1 MQDIQQYGAW
11 RARLAEALEQYR
23 GWVGAAELLDGA
35 AEQRLARALARVR
48 DDRLSVAF
56 VAEFSR
62 GKSELINAIF
72 FADYGQRIVPS
83 SPGRTTMCPTE
94 LAYDPALPP
103 CIRLLPI
110 ETRSKRLATSDY
122 REDAAAWT
130 VLPLD
135 LGSPERMH
143 QTFLQVS
150 MTRRVSVDEAR
161 SYGLYDPEDPD
172 LASAVGDDGLIEIP
186 QWRHALINFPHPLLK
201 QGLVILDTPGLNA
214 IGTEPELTLNLIPNA
229 HAVLFI
235 LAAETGVTKSDIEV
249 WRTHIGAGP
258 GRIVVMN
265 KIDALWD
272 ELRSEQENDA
282 AIARQ
287 QASAAQLL
295 GVAES
300 QVFPVSAQKA
310 LVARV
315 NGDMTLFGKS
325 RIGQLESALFNELI
339 PARQDIL
346 RRQLREDM
354 DAITA
359 GQQALLGTR
368 IRDLVEQLQELQS
381 LRGKNQGVIAHMMR
395 RVEMEKKEFDASLF
409 KLQGTRAVFTT
420 LSTEL
425 YSSIGMDMVQRQ
437 VEAVRTAMEGVR
449 FATGMRAPVRQFFDA
464 ARASLDASTGK
475 IGEIGAMMETMYRKF
490 STEHGLALAMPMT
503 LSLARYRAEIDAI
516 EAIWQKQTGTATLL
530 ITSRGALLERF
541 VDSIA
546 ARVKQT
552 FRAANADV
560 EAWLKVIMA
569 PLEAQIRQHREQLRH
584 RQSSI
589 QRIHD
594 ATESL
599 EQKIAAFEAAQHDL
613 EQVKARLGLLTGAV
627 TRVLDAELDVVQSAG
642 SASQALEVA

>member
-35 AEQRLARALARVR
+35 AEQRLARALTRVR

-94 LAYDPALPP
+94 LAWDPLLPP

-110 ETRSKRLATSDY
+110 ETRAQRLATSDY
-122 REDAAAWT
+122 RDDPAAWT

-135 LGSPERMH
+135 LASPERMH
-143 QTFLQVS
+143 QSFLQVS
-150 MTRRVSVDEAR
+150 LTRRVSVDDAR

-172 LASAVGDDGLIEIP
+172 LAGAVGDDGLVEVP

-258 GRIVVMN
+258 GRIVVLN

-272 ELRSEQENDA
+272 ELRTEQENDA

-300 QVFPVSAQKA
+300 QVFPVSAQKG

-315 NGDMTLFGKS
+315 NADMTLFGKS

-346 RRQLREDM
+346 RRQLRDDM
-354 DAITA
+354 EAITA

-425 YSSIGMDMVQRQ
+425 YSSIGMDVVQQQ
-437 VEAVRTAMEGVR
+437 VETVRTAMEGVR
-449 FATGMRAPVRQFFDA
+449 FATGMRAPVRQFFEA

-503 LSLARYRAEIDAI
+503 LSLSRYRAEIDAI
-516 EAIWQKQTGTATLL
+516 EAIWQKQFGTATLL

-599 EQKIAAFEAAQHDL
+599 EQKIAAFEAAQHEL
-613 EQVKARLGLLTGAV
+613 EQVKTRIGTLAGAV
-627 TRVLDAELDVVQSAG
+627 TRVLDAPVDA
-642 SASQALEVA
+642 APPATPRALETA

>member
-11 RARLAEALEQYR
+11 RERVAGALEDYR
-23 GWVGAAELLDGA
+23 GALGAAELTDA
-35 AEQRLARALARVR
+35 ASEQRLARALARVR

-94 LAYDPALPP
+94 LAWDAQLPP

-110 ETRSKRLATSDY
+110 ETRASRLATSDY
-122 REDAAAWT
+122 REDPEAWT
-130 VLPLD
+130 VLPLE
-135 LGSPERMH
+135 LESPEHMIA
-143 QTFLQVS
+143 TFRQVS
-150 MTRRVSVDEAR
+150 LTRRVSVDEAI

-172 LASAVGDDGLIEIP
+172 LAGAVGDDGLVEVP

-258 GRIVVMN
+258 GRIVVLN

-272 ELRSEQENDA
+272 ELRTPQEHDA

-295 GVAES
+295 GVSEA
-300 QVFPVSAQKA
+300 QVFPVSARKG
-310 LVARV
+310 LVGRV
-315 NGDMTLFGKS
+315 NGDMALFEKS
-325 RIGQLESALFNELI
+325 RIGLLESALFNELI

-346 RRQLREDM
+346 RRQLREDLV
-354 DAITA
+354 AVTA
-359 GQQALLGTR
+359 GQQALLGAR
-368 IRDLVEQLQELQS
+368 LRDLVEQLQELYS

-425 YSSIGMDMVQRQ
+425 YSSIGMD
-437 VEAVRTAMEGVR
+437 AVRDRAHAVRAAMQSVR
-449 FATGMRAPVRQFFDA
+449 FATGMRAPVRVFFDE
-464 ARASLDASTGK
+464 ARASLDASTAK
-475 IGEIGAMMETMYRKF
+475 VGEIGAMMETMYRKF
-490 STEHGLALAMPMT
+490 SAEHGLALAVPMP
-503 LSLARYRAEIDAI
+503 LSLARYRAEVDAI
-516 EAIWQKQTGTATLL
+516 EAIYLKQFGTTTLL
-530 ITSRGALLERF
+530 ITSRGTLLDRF
-541 VDSIA
+541 FDSIA
-546 ARVKQT
+546 ARVKHT

-569 PLEAQIRQHREQLRH
+569 PLEAQIRQHRDQLRH
-584 RQSSI
+584 RQTSI

-599 EQKIAAFEAAQHDL
+599 EQKIAAFEGAQLEL
-613 EQVKARLGLLTGAV
+613 EQLKERLAGLADTV
-627 TRVLDAELDVVQSAG
+627 TRVLETASSA
-642 SASQALEVA
+642 AAPALEAA

>member
-94 LAYDPALPP
+94 LAYDPLLPP
-103 CIRLLPI
+103 CLRLLPI
-110 ETRSKRLATSDY
+110 ETRAQRLATSDY
-122 REDAAAWT
+122 RDDPAAWT

-135 LGSPERMH
+135 LESPERMH

-150 MTRRVSVDEAR
+150 LTRRVGVEEAR
-161 SYGLYDPEDPD
+161 SYGLYDPDDAD
-172 LASAVGDDGLIEIP
+172 LAGTVGDDGLVEIP

-235 LAAETGVTKSDIEV
+235 LAAETGVTRSDIEV

-258 GRIVVMN
+258 GRMVVLN

-272 ELRSEQENDA
+272 ELRTEQENDA

-287 QASAAQLL
+287 QAGAAQLL

-300 QVFPVSAQKA
+300 QVFPVSAHKG
-310 LVARV
+310 LVGRV
-315 NGDMTLFGKS
+315 NQDMALFERS
-325 RIGQLESALFNELI
+325 RIGQLEAALFNELI
-339 PARQDIL
+339 PARQEIL
-346 RRQLREDM
+346 RGQLREDM

-359 GQQALLGTR
+359 GQQALLGAR
-368 IRDLVEQLQELQS
+368 IRDLVEQLQELDS

-409 KLQGTRAVFTT
+409 KLQGTRAVFAT

-425 YSSIGMDMVQRQ
+425 YSSIGMDVLQRQ
-437 VEAVRTAMEGVR
+437 VEAVRAAMEGVR
-449 FATGMRAPVRQFFDA
+449 FATGMRAPVRQFFED
-464 ARASLDASTGK
+464 ARASVDASTAK
-475 IGEIGAMMETMYRKF
+475 IGEIGAMMDSMYRKF
-490 STEHGLALAMPMT
+490 STEHGLALAMPMA
-503 LSLARYRAEIDAI
+503 LSLARYRLEIDAI
-516 EAIWQKQTGTATLL
+516 EAIWQKQFGTATLL

-546 ARVKQT
+546 ARVKHT

-599 EQKIAAFEAAQHDL
+599 EQKIAAFEAAQRDL
-613 EQVKARLGLLTGAV
+613 EQVRTRLATLAGAV
-627 TRVLDAELDVVQSAG
+627 TRVLDQSAAAD
-642 SASQALEVA
+642 SPALEAA

>member
-11 RARLAEALEQYR
+11 RERLADALEHYR
-23 GWVGAAELLDGA
+23 GAAGAAELLDGA

-72 FADYGQRIVPS
+72 FADYGQRILPS

-94 LAYDPALPP
+94 LAYDAALPP
-103 CIRLLPI
+103 CVRLLPI
-110 ETRSKRLATSDY
+110 ETRAQRLATSDY
-122 REDAAAWT
+122 REDAASWT

-135 LGSPERMH
+135 LESPERMIE
-143 QTFLQVS
+143 TFRQVS
-150 MTRRVSVDEAR
+150 LTLRVGPEEAR
-161 SYGLYDPEDPD
+161 SYGLYDPDDAD
-172 LASAVGDDGLIEIP
+172 LLGTVGADGLVEIP
-186 QWRHALINFPHPLLK
+186 QWRHARINFPHPLLK

-249 WRTHIGAGP
+249 WRTHIGAASGVNS
-258 GRIVVMN
+258 GRLVVLN

-272 ELRSEQENDA
+272 ELRTPQENDA

-287 QASAAQLL
+287 QHSAAQLL

-300 QVFPVSAQKA
+300 QVFPVSAQKG
-310 LVARV
+310 LVGRV
-315 NGDMTLFGKS
+315 NQDMALFEKS
-325 RIGQLESALFNELI
+325 RIGLLESALFNELI

-346 RRQLREDM
+346 RRQLREDL
-354 DAITA
+354 DAVTA
-359 GQQALLGTR
+359 GQQALLGAR
-368 IRDLVEQLQELQS
+368 IRDLVEQLQELNS

-409 KLQGTRAVFTT
+409 KLQGTRAVFAR

-425 YSSIGMDMVQRQ
+425 YSSIGMDVVQEQ
-437 VEAVRTAMEGVR
+437 AEAVRAAMEGMR
-449 FATGMRAPVRQFFDA
+449 FATGMRAPVRVFFDE
-464 ARASLDASTGK
+464 ARANLDGSAAK
-475 IGEIGAMMETMYRKF
+475 IAEIGAMMETMYRKF
-490 STEHGLALAMPMT
+490 SAEHGLALALPMP
-503 LSLARYRAEIDAI
+503 LSLARYRLDIDAI
-516 EAIWQKQTGTATLL
+516 ETIFQKQFGTATLL
-530 ITSRGALLERF
+530 ITSRGTLLERF
-541 VDSIA
+541 FDSIA
-546 ARVKQT
+546 ARVKHS

-560 EAWLKVIMA
+560 DAWLKVIMA
-569 PLEAQIRQHREQLRH
+569 PLEAQIRQHRDQLKH
-584 RQSSI
+584 RQASI

-599 EQKIAAFEAAQHDL
+599 EQKIAAFDAAQREL
-613 EQVKARLGLLTGAV
+613 EQLRERLANLAGAV
-627 TRVLDAELDVVQSAG
+627 TRVLDTPSNAA
-642 SASQALEVA
+642 APALEAA